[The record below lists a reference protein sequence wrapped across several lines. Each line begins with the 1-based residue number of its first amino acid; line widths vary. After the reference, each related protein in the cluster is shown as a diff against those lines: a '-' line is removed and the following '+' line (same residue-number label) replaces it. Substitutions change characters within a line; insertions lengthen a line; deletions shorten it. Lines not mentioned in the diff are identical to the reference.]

1 MGSVADV
8 AVFDLLEG
16 RFVWHDMSGNMVEGK
31 TKLDTVVT
39 IIDGQ
44 IVWSREALN
53 DMGEC

>member
-1 MGSVADV
+1 
-8 AVFDLLEG
+8 
-16 RFVWHDMSGNMVEGK
+16 MSGNMVEGK